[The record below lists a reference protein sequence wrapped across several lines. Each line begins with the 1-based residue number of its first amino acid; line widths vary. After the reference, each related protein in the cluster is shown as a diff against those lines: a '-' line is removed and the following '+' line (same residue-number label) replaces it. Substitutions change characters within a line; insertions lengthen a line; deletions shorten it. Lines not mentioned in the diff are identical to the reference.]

1 MAATTTAGATRAL
14 PSAGGERPRNILT
27 VTALLLGA
35 GGLMFFGTLIGA
47 YVLLRSR
54 LEPFPPE
61 GASLDNYLGNMLV
74 ITIALSSATVE
85 WAYSA
90 VRRGLRGQ
98 AATAYGITAGLGL
111 AFVNLLWFTATHAD
125 YGAGTHPYGTVVT
138 LMAVALGILVG
149 LGIAFAALTA
159 FRVAGEQVSAV
170 DTDQARSLGWYWQF
184 TVVASVAVWY
194 TVIVLK

>member
-35 GGLMFFGTLIGA
+35 GGLMYFGALIGA

-61 GASLDNYLGNMLV
+61 GASLDNYLGNMLA
-74 ITIALSSATVE
+74 ITIALSAVTVE
-85 WAYSA
+85 WGSSA

-98 AATAYGITAGLGL
+98 AVTAYAITAGLGL

-138 LMAVALGILVG
+138 AMALSIGVLVG
-149 LGIAFAALTA
+149 IGVAYAALTA
-159 FRVAGEQVSAV
+159 FRVAGEQVSAI

-184 TVVASVAVWY
+184 TVVASLAVWY
-194 TVIVLK
+194 TVVVLK